1 MVMIYEHPL
10 EKKVRGNIVYSATM
24 SLKEAVGKV
33 QEMTLMLRKEILR
46 TKNPLFPKDLKL
58 SDIEK
63 GEVEIPELISISY
76 RNLIARPD
84 SRLWKGSRKA
94 TRT

>member
-10 EKKVRGNIVYSATM
+10 EKKVGGNVVCSATM
-24 SLKEAVGKV
+24 SLKEAVGNV
-33 QEMTLMLRKEILR
+33 PEMTLMLRKEILR

-84 SRLWKGSRKA
+84 SRKRKGSRKA